1 MNEKQENIL
10 GIPVDILTMSDIK
23 KDLLTYFEENKKMTL
38 TSVNPQIIL
47 MAETNEKVKT
57 FIKESTH
64 KIPDGIGIVKV
75 SKWTKGKIK
84 NRVAGIEVMHE
95 ALNFANEHQK
105 RIFLLGAKPEVAKLA
120 TENIAKEFPD
130 LSVAGWIDGY
140 SKMNDYDIVSKM
152 NQAKADIV
160 FVAMGSPKQEEWLMD
175 NMPMLNATVYQTVGG
190 SLDVISGTV
199 KRAPDFFIKTNLEW
213 LYRSCVN
220 PKRFY
225 RIFQLPVFVIKALNW
240 HRKNGEQ

>member
-23 KDLLTYFEENKKMTL
+23 RDLLTYFEENKKMTL

-47 MAETNEKVKT
+47 MAETNENVKE

-84 NRVAGIEVMHE
+84 ERVAGIEVMHE
-95 ALNFANEHQK
+95 ALTFANEHHK

-120 TENIAKEFPD
+120 SENIAKEFPD
-130 LSVAGWIDGY
+130 LVVAGWIDGY

-152 NQAKADIV
+152 NQSQADMI
-160 FVAMGSPKQEEWLMD
+160 FVAMGSPKQEEWLKA

-190 SLDVISGTV
+190 SLDVISGTA
-199 KRAPDFFIKTNLEW
+199 KRAPEFFIKTNLEW
-213 LYRSCVN
+213 LYRSCAN

-225 RIFQLPVFVIKALNW
+225 RIFQLPVFVTKALNW